1 MERLRQPG
9 KKGLGRQQLLLFGM
23 LFLLAGMV
31 SRSFLQNRVLQMGSI
46 TGWQLLEVMSTSSGA
61 VAAATVALVMQALET
76 CGIPIFA
83 FLLVEEYE
91 TCKNRRKMLLFLL
104 IMALVSEIPY
114 NFVMWGK
121 FLHLTSRSPAV
132 AMVIGMAVLYFLHRY
147 SENSF
152 KHVLVRIFVG
162 IAAVLWAVMLNVDHG
177 VALLVVMMTMWALR
191 KKKHLLALVGGAV
204 AAACVLISPFYIV
217 SAMGILPV
225 YLCREEEP
233 ADTKIFPYLIYP
245 VLLLVAGLLSYFI

>member
-1 MERLRQPG
+1 MERLRRPG

-23 LFLLAGMV
+23 LFLLAGMF
-31 SRSFLQNRVLQMGSI
+31 SRSFLQNRVLQMGSL

-76 CGIPIFA
+76 CAIPIFA
-83 FLLVEEYE
+83 FLLVDGYE
-91 TCKNRRKMLLFLL
+91 TCQNRRKMLLFLL

-114 NFVMWGK
+114 NVAMSGEVLYMK
-121 FLHLTSRSPAV
+121 SRSPAV

-152 KHVLVRIFVG
+152 KNVLVRIFVG
-162 IAAVLWAVMLNVDHG
+162 IAAVLWAVMLSVDHG
-177 VALLVVMMTMWALR
+177 VALLVVMMAMWALR

-204 AAACVLISPFYIV
+204 AAACVLISPFYLA

-225 YLCREEEP
+225 YLCREEDP
-233 ADTKIFPYLIYP
+233 AETKIFPYLIYP
-245 VLLLVAGLLSYFI
+245 VLLLAVGLLSNFI